1 MPAPYAEE
9 YPSLYYYRMTSGL
22 REEGLVERNL
32 ENIHH
37 MFLSQKIISIMS
49 LESLTKIPFS
59 CLQSSV
65 GRQILMTK
73 CANENPVDLLSG
85 SSIISG
91 AL

>member
-1 MPAPYAEE
+1 
-9 YPSLYYYRMTSGL
+9 MTSEL
-22 REEGLVERNL
+22 REEGMVERNV

-37 MFLSQKIISIMS
+37 IFLCQKIINIRS
-49 LESLTKIPFS
+49 LESLTEIPFS

-85 SSIISG
+85 SSTISG
-91 AL
+91 AF